1 MRYNAKVT
9 SKGQI
14 TVPVEIRRHLGLEPG
29 DTMVFEKQA
38 EYVTV
43 DRQQTVHEYFSALRA
58 KYPTGPA
65 RFDDDDEAI
74 AAYFRS
80 LSEEEIWGHGTLY
93 SMRFTRE
100 SIDASIGRDDED
112 R

>member
-1 MRYNAKVT
+1 VATAKVT

-14 TVPVEIRRHLGLEPG
+14 TIPVEIRERLGIQPG
-29 DTMVFEKQA
+29 DFLVFETQA

-43 DRQQTVHEYFSALRA
+43 KRQQTAHEYFSALRK

-65 RFDDDDEAI
+65 EFDDDDAAI
-74 AAYFRS
+74 AAMFDEMT
-80 LSEEEIWGHGTLY
+80 EEEIWGGETLY
-93 SMRFTRE
+93 SCRFTRK
-100 SIDASIGRDDED
+100 SIDAAIGSDDED

>member
-1 MRYNAKVT
+1 VATAKVT

-14 TVPVEIRRHLGLEPG
+14 TVPVEIRKRLGVQPG
-29 DTMVFEKQA
+29 DTLVFETQA

-43 DRQQTVHEYFSALRA
+43 KRQQTAHEYFTALRE

-65 RFDDDDEAI
+65 EFENDDDAI
-74 AAYFRS
+74 AAMFDEM
-80 LSEEEIWGHGTLY
+80 SEEEIWGGDILY
-93 SMRFTRE
+93 SCTFTRE
-100 SIDASIGRDDED
+100 SIDAAIGRDDED